1 MEAEAEAEALHAEPE
16 AEAKMVKNSPLPHHW
31 FRRPDIWAF
40 RQKFSRVLKDIVSF
54 GSAAEKKKY
63 KSIGIRNI
71 TSCKQRMFQWRS
83 KGYPISTVDARG
95 SVSGFL
101 PLPIRLPH
109 SLPSST
115 LFHPPTLLSPT
126 LFYPTTPS
134 LF

>member
-1 MEAEAEAEALHAEPE
+1 MNGSGSGSSKNILEAEAEAEAASFKKLEAEAEALHAEPE

-95 SVSGFL
+95 SVS
-101 PLPIRLPH
+101 
-109 SLPSST
+109 
-115 LFHPPTLLSPT
+115 
-126 LFYPTTPS
+126 
-134 LF
+134 